1 MPYRNT
7 HWIVLVLI
15 IWAGYAFW
23 PSYLSQLPAAT
34 TGMHVHGVTAL
45 LWMILLA
52 AQSWT
57 IQNRQRDAH
66 RLLGYAS
73 FGLFPIVLGGMGF
86 LDVAMAQKF
95 AAGANWYKDYGPRFG
110 ATDIIAQLGM
120 AYFYFMALR
129 MRKNVRLHSG
139 YMIMTIIFLVG
150 TLINRSLGDI
160 LSLLSNSDFDLQT
173 SMAVRIANLVVIASL
188 LIARRFVS
196 GDTRPIRDAA
206 LLVGLHLM
214 VWETIGIWSVWRQIF
229 ALFAQIDPFL
239 LGGAGFLLGVVATFF
254 GWQSG
259 SKSRQTPRKALPS
272 RVLQY
277 QIDES
282 PRAATG
288 DRQGKAAPP
297 VP

>member
-1 MPYRNT
+1 MPYRYT
-7 HWIVLVLI
+7 HWIVLILL

-34 TGMHVHGVTAL
+34 TGMHVHGVTAF

-57 IQNRQRDAH
+57 IQNRHRDAH

-73 FGLFPIVLGGMGF
+73 FGFFPIVLGGMGF

-95 AAGANWYKDYGPRFG
+95 AAGTSWYIDYGPRFG
-110 ATDIIAQLGM
+110 ATDIIAQVGM

-129 MRKNVRLHSG
+129 ERRNVRLHSG
-139 YMIMTIIFLVG
+139 YMMMTIIFLVG
-150 TLINRSLGDI
+150 TLINRSLADI
-160 LSLLSNSDFDLQT
+160 LGLLPGAFDLPT
-173 SMAVRIANLVVIASL
+173 SMAVRTANVIVIAAL

-196 GDTRPIRDAA
+196 GDTRPMRDAA
-206 LLVGLHLM
+206 IFVGLHLL
-214 VWETIGIWSVWRQIF
+214 VWETIGIWSVWRQFF

-239 LGGAGFLLGVVATFF
+239 IGGAGFLLGVVATIA

-259 SKSRQTPRKALPS
+259 SKPRQAARKTIS
-272 RVLQY
+272 
-277 QIDES
+277 S
-282 PRAATG
+282 
-288 DRQGKAAPP
+288 
-297 VP
+297 